1 MATAPLMT
9 TATHPSANGDRTA
22 AIQARHRAGVLRRWQ
37 PRSEHYRELLARWKR
52 ESEHVAGAA
61 PRYRL
66 CSYCGAVNKDGE
78 AESGF
83 LHWHCYEALLR
94 YDAEYAEREGTCLR
108 VNGKPVGEP
117 EQGCGQMIV
126 LRAMAAG
133 DRALG
138 ISAIVLAAWRADP
151 SAFGLAGC
159 EEHWPCSTRVRNALF
174 GRRGLLKRGYVVKAT
189 GGAYAVT
196 PAGRALAGNQ
206 GAGR

>member
-1 MATAPLMT
+1 MT
-9 TATHPSANGDRTA
+9 TQSHPGANGDRTA

-37 PRSEHYRELLARWKR
+37 PHSEHYREKLARWRR
-52 ESEHVAGAA
+52 ESEHAAGAA

-66 CSYCGAVNKDGE
+66 CSYCGGVNKDGE
-78 AESGF
+78 AASAF
-83 LHWHCYEALLR
+83 LHWDCYQFILGVDAKFVEEEAAR
-94 YDAEYAEREGTCLR
+94 FV

-117 EQGCGQMIV
+117 EQGCGQMTV
-126 LRAMAAG
+126 LRAMAVG

-189 GGAYAVT
+189 EGAYAVT
-196 PAGRALAGNQ
+196 PAGRALAGGK